1 MQMMEPPD
9 AQKSTPFYVQAS
21 FILVLDILRYD
32 IFVDP
37 LNRLVNKLSEGTY
50 SFLGDFLAILFAICA
65 LYLLLKYEGKSY
77 FRLSFTRKA
86 IGRFFLAFAALFV
99 WSFLVAN
106 LFPISSNQEAINE
119 AISSTNWWDSHA
131 LPIMMMLVGP
141 ICEELIYRGLATSL
155 CQKWPVLGLDLLI
168 PAALFGV
175 LHLDLGQGFIWTDFL
190 QYFGA
195 GLILGLYLKK
205 SQSIYSPIALH
216 IAWNS
221 FVYLL

>member
-1 MQMMEPPD
+1 MQMMESPD
-9 AQKSTPFYVQAS
+9 AQKNILFYVQAG

-86 IGRFFLAFAALFV
+86 ISHFFLAFAALFV
-99 WSFLVAN
+99 WSFLAAN

-119 AISSTNWWDSHA
+119 AISSTN
-131 LPIMMMLVGP
+131 
-141 ICEELIYRGLATSL
+141 
-155 CQKWPVLGLDLLI
+155 
-168 PAALFGV
+168 
-175 LHLDLGQGFIWTDFL
+175 
-190 QYFGA
+190 
-195 GLILGLYLKK
+195 
-205 SQSIYSPIALH
+205 
-216 IAWNS
+216 
-221 FVYLL
+221 